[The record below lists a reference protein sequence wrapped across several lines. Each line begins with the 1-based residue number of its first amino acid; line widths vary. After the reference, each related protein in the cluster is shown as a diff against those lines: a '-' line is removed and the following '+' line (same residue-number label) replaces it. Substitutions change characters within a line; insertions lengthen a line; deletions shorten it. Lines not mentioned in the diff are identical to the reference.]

1 MLGHGYNFIILID
14 RYLAA
19 AIFVVRTSKI
29 EMVKKLPKKQDNL
42 PEARMSASIL
52 LVEVVQEAIL
62 DDTLRALLSGVVSDR
77 FT

>member
-1 MLGHGYNFIILID
+1 
-14 RYLAA
+14 
-19 AIFVVRTSKI
+19 
-29 EMVKKLPKKQDNL
+29 
-42 PEARMSASIL
+42 MSASIL